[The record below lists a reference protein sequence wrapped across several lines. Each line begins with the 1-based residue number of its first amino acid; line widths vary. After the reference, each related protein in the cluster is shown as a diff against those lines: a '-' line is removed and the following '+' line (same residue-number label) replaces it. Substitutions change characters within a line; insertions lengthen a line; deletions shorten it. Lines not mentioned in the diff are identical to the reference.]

1 MTPFF
6 LVIIEVSY
14 TNLIKKGMIIVMSS
28 IITYLILYNQYLLK
42 QINQLLLFI
51 AKYIPL
57 KQWAHDEI
65 HSPKYQKFK
74 TDKLPIIR
82 RFEKQDYAFLLDYY
96 LWKYEKPLR
105 PVQSQKGKPHN
116 VPADTIC
123 PRCGAPHQFIYDNN
137 GGQGQFKCKVCGQ
150 TFVTGEKV
158 ASPLVL
164 ICPYC
169 GHTLVPKKDRKHF
182 IVHKCVNDRCS
193 YYKHNVKLLPGDLP
207 DKERYKYKLHYIY
220 REFTVDFF
228 SMDLSQL
235 PKWATNFK
243 YKRNSAYI
251 MGLCLTYHVN
261 LGLSLRKTAE
271 AMKDVHNVTISH
283 TMVANYARTAAVI
296 IKPFVDTFDYKP
308 SNDLSADET
317 YIKIKGIKGYL
328 WLIMDTVSRS
338 ILGYQV
344 SKSRDVGPCILTMRM
359 AFDKFK
365 EFPGK
370 ALRFIA
376 DGYSAYPL
384 AAQQFKLEKGWD
396 FEVTQVIGLTNDDA
410 VSKEFR
416 PFKQMIERLNRTF
429 KASYRVTCGYGT
441 DEGAYYGINL
451 WVAYYNFLR
460 PHEKTSRKHPL
471 NRVEMLEN
479 AENMP
484 GNWQLLIYLGQQVIL
499 HLQNQQTNGNTA
511 S

>member
-1 MTPFF
+1 
-6 LVIIEVSY
+6 
-14 TNLIKKGMIIVMSS
+14 MIIVMSS
-28 IITYLILYNQYLLK
+28 IISYLLLYNQYLLK
-42 QINQLLLFI
+42 QIYQLLLFI
-51 AKYIPL
+51 AKFIPL
-57 KQWAHDEI
+57 KQWVHDEI

-82 RFEKQDYAFLLDYY
+82 KFEKQDYVFLLEYY
-96 LWKYEKPLR
+96 LWKYKKTLK
-105 PVQSQKGKPHN
+105 PVQTQKGKVRH
-116 VPADTIC
+116 VSADTFC
-123 PRCGAPHQFIYDNN
+123 PRCGAPHQFMYDNN
-137 GGQGQFKCKVCGQ
+137 GGHGQFMCKVCGQ
-150 TFVTGEKV
+150 TFATGEKV
-158 ASPLVL
+158 TTPLVL

-193 YYKHNVKLLPGDLP
+193 YYRHNVKLLPKDLP

-220 REFTVDFF
+220 REFSIDFF

-235 PKWATNFK
+235 PKWATSFK
-243 YKRNSAYI
+243 YKKNNAYI

-271 AMKDVHNVTISH
+271 ALRDIHNIAISH

-296 IKPFVDTFDYKP
+296 IKPFVDTYDYKP
-308 SNDLSADET
+308 SHDLSADET
-317 YIKIKGIKGYL
+317 YLKIKGIKGYL

-370 ALRFIA
+370 ALKFIA

-384 AAQQFKLEKGWD
+384 AAQQFKLEKDWD
-396 FEVTQVIGLTNDDA
+396 VEVTQVIGLTNEDA
-410 VSKEFR
+410 VSAEFR

-441 DEGAYYGINL
+441 DDGAYYGVNL

-460 PHEKTSRKHPL
+460 PHELHRRKRPL
-471 NRVEMLEN
+471 NEVPMLKD
-479 AENMP
+479 AGNMP
-484 GNWQLLIYLGQQVIL
+484 GKWQLLIYLGQQTIL
-499 HLQNQQTNGNTA
+499 RNQENLTA
-511 S
+511 